1 MAANYSIDEIRKY
14 LNADSLHY
22 LSLDGMVKATG
33 LPKDSFCLACYNG
46 DYPVDYDPL
55 IDKHIIE
62 RRRHRHETLGEALE
76 KEELQ
81 IKLL

>member
-1 MAANYSIDEIRKY
+1 M
-14 LNADSLHY
+14 
-22 LSLDGMVKATG
+22 DGMVKATG

-46 DYPVDYDPL
+46 EYPVKYDPL
-55 IDKHIIE
+55 VDKHIME
-62 RRRHRHETLGEALE
+62 RRRHRHETLGVALE